1 MCILCEYP
9 IWLFETIFAFISKT
23 LINPIMKKIILA
35 CIFILSAHFSFAQDS
50 AVMELDPLKT
60 VMIVEAS
67 CGQCQFKMAGK
78 GCTLAVRI
86 KGKSYFVDKAH
97 IDAFGDAHGKM
108 GFCNAISKAK
118 VQGEIV
124 NNKFVATYFE
134 LIKEHR

>member
-1 MCILCEYP
+1 
-9 IWLFETIFAFISKT
+9 
-23 LINPIMKKIILA
+23 MKKIIA
-35 CIFILSAHFSFAQDS
+35 VILILVSTNLMAQDS
-50 AVMELDPLKT
+50 TTLKLDPLKK
-60 VMIVEAS
+60 VLMVEAA

-86 KGKSYFVDKAH
+86 KGKSYFVDKDN
-97 IDAFGDAHGKM
+97 IDSFGDAHRSD

-134 LIKEHR
+134 LVKNK